1 MSNTIAVIAN
11 TDYHFEI
18 TLSAYQ
24 ALIDSGYNPIIYSC
38 HGKKPTFAKQ
48 TQFLNLYNLQ
58 HTEDIDLIPSDTLG
72 GLVISAYPK
81 RIPNDTNIIFD
92 KLKNRLIY
100 ICHRFNT
107 IPTYIDKRKTICLSP
122 LSQHIGLPYFI
133 PNKYPIEILSYQSDS
148 KIKLLIQ
155 AHFEKE
161 NRDMGLLDRVID
173 IITRMSNIELHII
186 GTGIPISLQKKQIP
200 NIIIHSKITE
210 EALYSIIND
219 MSYILPLIENNTST
233 GTYLQERFSSSFCHS
248 LCMSKPI
255 ISHKVFKK
263 IYNIP
268 GKYYSSTTEL
278 YNIIVGLDSTTLKD
292 EQPTTLD
299 FNLLRFNS
307 IQHNKLL
314 LNSLFDNL
322 K

>member
-11 TDYHFEI
+11 TDNHFEI

-58 HTEDIDLIPSDTLG
+58 HTEDIDLIPSDILG
-72 GLVISAYPK
+72 GLVISASPN

-92 KLKNRLIY
+92 KLKNKLIY

-107 IPTYIDKRKTICLSP
+107 IPSYMDKSKTICLSP
-122 LSQHIGLPYFI
+122 LSQRIGLPYFI
-133 PNKYPIEILSYQSDS
+133 PNKYPIDILSCQSDS

-155 AHFEKE
+155 AHFEKK
-161 NRDMGLLDRVID
+161 NRDMGLLNKLID
-173 IITRMSNIELHII
+173 IINRVGNIELHII
-186 GTGIPISLQKKQIP
+186 GTGIPISLQKQQIP
-200 NIIIHSKITE
+200 NIITHSKITE
-210 EALYSIIND
+210 HSLYSIIND
-219 MSYILPLIENNTST
+219 MSYILPLIENNTNT
-233 GTYLQERFSSSFCHS
+233 GTYLKERFSSSFCHS
-248 LCMSKPI
+248 LCMNKPI
-255 ISHKVFKK
+255 IAHTIFEK

-268 GKYYSSTTEL
+268 GKYYSSNSEL
-278 YNIIVGLDSTTLKD
+278 HNIIMSLHNNAPRDYQQTA
-292 EQPTTLD
+292 LD
-299 FNLLRFNS
+299 FNSLRLNS
-307 IQHNKLL
+307 IQHNKSL